1 MKDMKVQK
9 KVLPMRYELLIA
21 FCVLLAGG
29 CQRSGL
35 APEPPRTDHFY
46 VNPRG
51 DLATVGRVVILE
63 LDNQSSQP
71 DLGET
76 LTAALSDELG
86 KRHLF
91 SIRKLMRSESTWQSL
106 RLDGLSAQNLDELAA
121 LRQSL
126 NVDAVILGTI
136 QRYRSFPNLQMS
148 LNLRLID
155 LRSGKLLWAIE
166 EVWDSSDKAV
176 EKRMQTFFKEQMR
189 TGYEPMNWQI
199 LTTSPRAFDRF
210 VAFEVAQT
218 LPKAAMHNNK

>member
-1 MKDMKVQK
+1 MKYGMLTV
-9 KVLPMRYELLIA
+9 

-29 CQRSGL
+29 CQRDKL
-35 APEPPRTDHFY
+35 VQEPPRTGHFY

-51 DLATVGRVVILE
+51 DFATVGRVVLLE
-63 LDNQSSQP
+63 LDNQSNQP
-71 DLGET
+71 DLSET

-91 SIRKLMRSESTWQSL
+91 SIRKLMRSDPIWQAL
-106 RLDGLSAQNLDELAA
+106 RLDGLSLQNLDELAA

-126 NVDAVILGTI
+126 NVDAVMLGTI
-136 QRYRSFPNLQMS
+136 QRYRPFPNLQVG
-148 LNLRLID
+148 LNVRLID

-166 EVWDSSDKAV
+166 DVWDSSDKAV

-218 LPKAAMHNNK
+218 LPSLPKDNQPRTVEYRRRHLAP